1 MVYKSEIERI
11 ASKFFTRAVS
21 KVEKVINLGSVNK
34 VYIASSNRQK
44 IVIRVNEKDGLRPY
58 QKEAWCINKSSDAG
72 IPGPQVIDM
81 GKEDTLSYMAISFIE
96 GLNGKKYSDQI
107 KIWRAL
113 GEYARRIHSIPLDG
127 FPDTNVP
134 PEGFDRSWENY
145 VIYNFQ
151 SLNPADKLL
160 EIGAISVKES
170 EWLKEVFSDI
180 KTLKFKAG
188 LVQGD
193 LCPRN
198 TIVNVQGE
206 IFLIDWGSA
215 DSGIVPFG
223 DLIEILKSSTKST
236 SANFASFLEGYD
248 MTQNEFLEI
257 KSLLSSLMLLRATDK
272 LRWSIDKMPDKTP
285 HFVRGL
291 RKAIKQKLS
300 ESI

>member
-1 MVYKSEIERI
+1 MVFKTEIKKI
-11 ASKFFTRAVS
+11 ASKFLTRPVS

-34 VYIASSNRQK
+34 VYVVSSNRQK
-44 IVIRVNEKDGLRPY
+44 IVIRVNEEDGLGPY
-58 QKEAWCINKSSDAG
+58 QKEAWCINKSSEVG
-72 IPGPQVIDM
+72 IPGPQVIDVA
-81 GKEDTLSYMAISFIE
+81 KEGNLSYMVVSFIE
-96 GLNGKKYSDQI
+96 GLNGKKYPGQI
-107 KIWRAL
+107 KIWRTL
-113 GEYARRIHSIPLDG
+113 GEYACRIHSIPLDG

-134 PEGFDRSWENY
+134 PVGFDRSWENY
-145 VIYNFQ
+145 VIYNLQ
-151 SLNPADKLL
+151 SLNSHDKLL
-160 EIGAISVKES
+160 EIGAISKQES

-180 KTLKFKAG
+180 KTHKFKAG
-188 LVQGD
+188 LVHGD

-198 TIVNVQGE
+198 TIVNVHGE
-206 IFLIDWGSA
+206 IYLIDWGSA
-215 DSGIVPFG
+215 DSGIVPYG